1 MTSIV
6 DSIEI
11 NATPAKIFDALAQVF
26 SSNGGYK
33 KWHKDHVSCK
43 WIKGKA
49 LEEGS
54 ILYAEE
60 YLHGKLHGLKARL
73 TKIEPNRKVTYQF
86 LFPLGILCP
95 KGSFIIE
102 PKGEGSIFIAMLS
115 FNFGP

>member
-73 TKIEPNRKVTYQF
+73 TKTPTRWLLCGCVPRTSVV
-86 LFPLGILCP
+86 GCAACWAIL
-95 KGSFIIE
+95 
-102 PKGEGSIFIAMLS
+102 A
-115 FNFGP
+115 